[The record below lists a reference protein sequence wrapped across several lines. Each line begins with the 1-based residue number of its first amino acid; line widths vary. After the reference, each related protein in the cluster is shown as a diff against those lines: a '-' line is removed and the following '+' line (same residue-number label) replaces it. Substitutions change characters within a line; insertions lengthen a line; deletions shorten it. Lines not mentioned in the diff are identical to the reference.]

1 MEYDYI
7 FDSSDTRCE
16 KKFAIDYE
24 KNLPVTVFFVKEN
37 IVLRADREGNALFCD
52 TGGNA
57 LYRGKADRKRQYF
70 GEIYCSVRAGA
81 VSVSFPIIELIDHY
95 PNCDGEYDRWSEVIR
110 EKICIT
116 YPAGE
121 TSNA

>member
-7 FDSSDTRCE
+7 FDSSDTRYE

-121 TSNA
+121 ASNA